1 MKQFRPMLA
10 ATVEDLNTLD
20 MRSPLLVSPK
30 IDGVR
35 GIFMNGQILSRSLKP
50 LPNKQLQDTASAVFK
65 INGDAMEG
73 IECELVIGSP
83 SASNCYRKTSSTL
96 MSHDAKIEGLNFLAF
111 DRVGEGCY
119 RERLKSLSDV
129 SALIDLIPQYLIK
142 ERAEILHLHDYYA
155 ERGYEGLILRCP
167 NAPYKFGRSTLKERG
182 LLKYKKFTDDE
193 AVVIGFEELMT
204 NNNTQE
210 KNELGYSKRSSKKA
224 NLAGANTL
232 GALIVEY
239 NGLEFKIGTG
249 FTQADRD
256 HIWANR
262 CAYLGLLVKFK
273 YFAVGVKD
281 LPRHPVWLGFRNEM
295 DMS

>member
-1 MKQFRPMLA
+1 MLA

-20 MRSPLLVSPK
+20 MSSPLLVSPK

-35 GIFMNGQILSRSLKP
+35 GIFKNGMLMSRAMKII
-50 LPNKQLQDTASAVFK
+50 PNQKLQHLVSTLYEK
-65 INGDAMEG
+65 YETYIEG
-73 IECELVIGSP
+73 IDCEIVMGAP
-83 SASNCYRKTSSTL
+83 TAEDCYRKTTSAV
-96 MSHDAKIEGLNFLAF
+96 MSHNADIEGVKFLAF
-111 DRVGEGCY
+111 DR
-119 RERLKSLSDV
+119 LSEQNYARRIMTLDSFGGVIVKVPQILATSYQEISRWHDV
-129 SALIDLIPQYLIK
+129 
-142 ERAEILHLHDYYA
+142 YA
-155 ERGYEGLILRCP
+155 QEGYEGIILRCP
-167 NAPYKFGRSTLKERG
+167 NAPYKYGRSTLKERG

-193 AVVIGFEELMT
+193 GVVIGFEELMT

-210 KNELGYSKRSSKKA
+210 KNELGYSKRSSKKE

-239 NGLEFKIGTG
+239 DGLTFKIGTG

-256 HIWANR
+256 HIWENR
-262 CAYLGLLVKFK
+262 CAYLGKLVKFK

-281 LPRHPVWLGFRNEM
+281 APRHPVWLGFRDEM